1 MLLNL
6 NAPFWDEKLQ
16 LAEAEGVGL
25 CCVVV
30 SLSCIL
36 RYVPVRSMIVGCN
49 KDHLLSHQLQSPAV
63 PRFDLTEVQRLQS
76 QLTLRGTQSML
87 VRKRG
92 LEDR

>member
-36 RYVPVRSMIVGCN
+36 HYVPVRSMIMGYN
-49 KDHLLSHQLQSPAV
+49 KDDLLSYQLQPPEV
-63 PRFDLTEVQRLQS
+63 HRFDLTEFWRLQS

-87 VRKRG
+87 VRKWG
-92 LEDR
+92 LEDH